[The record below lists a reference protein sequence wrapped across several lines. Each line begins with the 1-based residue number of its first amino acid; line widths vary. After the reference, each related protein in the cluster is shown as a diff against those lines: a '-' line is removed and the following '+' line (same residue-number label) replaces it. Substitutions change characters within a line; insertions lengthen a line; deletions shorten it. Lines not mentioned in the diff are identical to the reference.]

1 MQSTEF
7 WDVISKDR
15 YYTLKST
22 IMRYFKHFMAIA
34 LLAVSMISQAQNGTG
49 RIKGTVTDGSAK
61 ILESATI
68 TLLRASDST
77 VAKISVADRNGR
89 FEFEGVAAGRYFVRI
104 SAVGHEKG
112 YSETVE
118 LNDANQL
125 IELKNID
132 LIPQPKSIG
141 GVTVTAKKPLI
152 EQRIDKTVVNVEAS
166 VTNVGTS
173 AMEVL
178 EKSPGISVDKD
189 GNISLKG
196 KQGVQVF
203 IDGRPSYLSGTDLA
217 NYLRSLSSN
226 QLDQIEIMTNPPAK
240 YDAAGNSG
248 IINIKTKK
256 TKQFGYNGSISTTW
270 SQGRYPRFN
279 ESVTFNYRKN
289 KVNFFTTLGYNNRKN
304 FQELDIQRK
313 FIESSTKEVR
323 SYFDQESR
331 MRDNSE
337 NFNAKLGFD
346 YFATKK
352 TTFGMVL
359 NGFNNPGTFGNSSDV
374 LISDPNRTLLS
385 RTFAS
390 ASNDKKWKNYSANL
404 NFRHVFDSTGRE
416 LTADADFLTYNSSN
430 LQDLVNAYYDASG
443 APLMK
448 ADTLLG
454 SLPQDIHIYSG
465 KVDYVHPLSKGARF
479 EAGVK
484 TSFVNTDN
492 NAIYDSLNYGIRVR
506 DFGRSNHF
514 IYEENINAAYVN
526 YSRPLSKKLTAQLGL
541 RLENTNAKGNQ
552 VTTGEKFKRNYTQL
566 FPTAFLQYTAD
577 EKNTFGLNYGRR
589 VERPDYEDLNPFIM
603 FLDKYTFEQGNPNL
617 QPQFSQ
623 NIELSHTYKG
633 FLNTTLNYTRTTD
646 IMNDVLE
653 QDPDK
658 NETMI
663 RKQNIAKQ
671 RQYGIAVSA
680 GGQLNKW
687 WTGNIYANLFN
698 NRFEGIINGDPVT
711 ISATTGQFN
720 ANNQFKLSKTLS
732 AELGGFYMTGGVEG
746 VFRIKGFGMMN
757 MGVSKQV
764 FKGKGTLRLNM
775 RDVLYSQK
783 VKGTIKYSNID
794 AAFQQRRDSRQV
806 AIGFTYRF
814 SKGKMN
820 NNGQKRKTGGAA
832 DEQNRVKTGGDN

>member
-1 MQSTEF
+1 
-7 WDVISKDR
+7 
-15 YYTLKST
+15 
-22 IMRYFKHFMAIA
+22 MRYLKQTLAITF
-34 LLAVSMISQAQNGTG
+34 LVFSLQVVAQSGNG

-61 ILESATI
+61 VIESATI
-68 TLLRASDST
+68 SLLRASDSS
-77 VAKISVADRNGR
+77 VAKISVADRTGN
-89 FEFEGVAAGRYFVRI
+89 FEFEGVPAGKYFVSI
-104 SAVGHEKG
+104 SAVGHIKG

-118 LNDANQL
+118 IKEAGQL
-125 IELKNID
+125 VQLKNID
-132 LIPQPKSIG
+132 LVPQPKSLG
-141 GVTVTAKKPLI
+141 GVTVTARKPLI
-152 EQRIDKTVVNVEAS
+152 EHRVDKMVVNVEAS
-166 VTNVGTS
+166 ISNVGTS

-196 KQGVQVF
+196 RQGVQVY

-217 NYLRSLSSN
+217 NYLKSLSSN

-256 TKQFGYNGSISTTW
+256 TKQFGYNGTVSSTW
-270 SQGRYPRFN
+270 SQGRYAKLN
-279 ESVTFNYRKN
+279 ESFNFNYRKN
-289 KVNFFTTLGYNNRKN
+289 KINFFTTLGYNNRRN
-304 FQELDIQRK
+304 FQDLDIQRK

-323 SYFDQESR
+323 SLFDQESR
-331 MRDNSE
+331 IREKSE
-337 NFNAKLGFD
+337 NLNAKIGVD
-346 YFATKK
+346 YFANKK
-352 TTFGMVL
+352 TTFGIVL
-359 NGFNNPGTFGNSSDV
+359 NGFSNPGEFGNSSDV
-374 LISDPNRTLLS
+374 LISDPNETLLS
-385 RTFAS
+385 RTFARS
-390 ASNDKKWKNYSANL
+390 DNDKKWQHYSANL
-404 NFRHVFDSTGRE
+404 NFRHIFDSTGRE
-416 LTADADFLTYNSSN
+416 LTADADYLSYNSSN
-430 LQDLVNAYYDASG
+430 LQEMVNAYYDAGG

-454 SLPQDIHIYSG
+454 NLPQDIHIYSA
-465 KVDYVHPLSKGARF
+465 KVDYVHPLAKGARF
-479 EAGVK
+479 EAGLK
-484 TSFVNTDN
+484 TSFVSTDN

-506 DFGRSNHF
+506 DIGRSNHF
-514 IYEENINAAYVN
+514 VYDENINAVYVN
-526 YSRPLSKKLTAQLGL
+526 YSRPLSKKINAQFGL

-552 VTTGEKFKRNYTQL
+552 LTTGDKFKRNYTQL
-566 FPTAFLQYTAD
+566 FPTAFLQYTVN
-577 EKNTFGLNYGRR
+577 EKNSFGLNYGRR

-617 QPQFSQ
+617 QPQFSH

-646 IMNDVLE
+646 MMNAVLE

-658 NETMI
+658 NETVI

-680 GGQLNKW
+680 GGPLNKW
-687 WTGNIYANLFN
+687 WTGNIYANVFN
-698 NRFEGIINGDPVT
+698 NRFEGVLNGDHVV

-720 ANNQFKLSKTLS
+720 ANNQFKLGKTLS
-732 AELGGFYMTGGVEG
+732 AELGGFYMTGGVDG

-764 FKGKGTLRLNM
+764 LKGKGTLRLNM

-783 VKGTIKYSNID
+783 IKGTIRYSNID

-820 NNGQKRKTGGAA
+820 NNGQKRKTGGAG

>member
-1 MQSTEF
+1 
-7 WDVISKDR
+7 
-15 YYTLKST
+15 
-22 IMRYFKHFMAIA
+22 MRYLKQFLALTFLAISFQA
-34 LLAVSMISQAQNGTG
+34 LAQSGNG
-49 RIKGTVTDGSAK
+49 RIKGTVTDGSTK
-61 ILESATI
+61 IIESATI
-68 TLLRASDST
+68 SLLRASDST
-77 VAKISVADRNGR
+77 VAKISVADRQGH
-89 FEFEGVAAGRYFVRI
+89 FEFEGVPAGKYFVSI
-104 SAVGHEKG
+104 SAVGHIKG
-112 YSETVE
+112 YSETVVITE
-118 LNDANQL
+118 SGQL
-125 IELKNID
+125 VQLKNID
-132 LIPQPKSIG
+132 LVPQPKSLS
-141 GVTVTAKKPLI
+141 GVTVTARKPLI
-152 EQRIDKTVVNVEAS
+152 EQRVDKTVVNVEAS
-166 VTNVGTS
+166 ISNVGTS

-256 TKQFGYNGSISTTW
+256 TKQFGYNGSLSTTW
-270 SQGRYPRFN
+270 SQGRYAKLN
-279 ESVTFNYRKN
+279 ESFNFNYRKN
-289 KVNFFTTLGYNNRKN
+289 KVNFFSTLGYNNRRN
-304 FQELDIQRK
+304 FQDLDIQRK
-313 FIESSTKEVR
+313 FIESSTKEIR

-331 MRDNSE
+331 IHDKSE
-337 NFNAKLGFD
+337 NLNAKIGLD

-352 TTFGMVL
+352 TSFGIVL
-359 NGFNNPGTFGNSSDV
+359 NGFSNPGEFGNSSDV
-374 LISDPNRTLLS
+374 LIADPNRTLLS
-385 RTFAS
+385 RTYANS
-390 ASNDKKWKNYSANL
+390 TNDKKWQHYSANL

-416 LTADADFLTYNSSN
+416 LTADADYLTYKSSN
-430 LQDLVNAYYDASG
+430 LQEMVNAYYDAG
-443 APLMK
+443 GTPLMK

-454 SLPQDIHIYSG
+454 NLPQDIHIYTA
-465 KVDYVHPLSKGARF
+465 KADYVHPLAKGAKL
-479 EAGVK
+479 EAGIK
-484 TSFVNTDN
+484 TSFVKTDN
-492 NAIYDSLNYGIRVR
+492 NAIYDSLNYGVRVR
-506 DFGRSNHF
+506 DIGRSNHF
-514 IYEENINAAYVN
+514 IYDENINAAYVN
-526 YSRPLSKKLTAQLGL
+526 YSRPLSKKWNAQLGF

-566 FPTAFLQYTAD
+566 FPTAFLQYTLN

-646 IMNDVLE
+646 MMNAVLE

-658 NETMI
+658 NETVI

-687 WTGNIYANLFN
+687 WTGNVYANLFN
-698 NRFEGIINGDPVT
+698 NRFEGILNGDQVV
-711 ISATTGQFN
+711 IGATTGQFN
-720 ANNQFKLSKTLS
+720 ANNQFKLGKTLS
-732 AELGGFYMTGGVEG
+732 AELGGFYMTGGVDG
-746 VFRIKGFGMMN
+746 VFRIKGFGMVN
-757 MGVSKQV
+757 MGVSKQI

-783 VKGTIKYSNID
+783 IKGTIRYSNID

-806 AIGFTYRF
+806 ALGFTYRF

-820 NNGQKRKTGGAA
+820 NNGQKRKTGGAG